1 MIYKRFSLTLI
12 NYMTGEEL
20 KSIIANEGYKLA
32 DIAEALGMTPQ
43 NLNSRLKAKV
53 IRKEFLN
60 EIERIIKK
68 DISSVYLQMAN
79 AENGSTAV
87 AGNGNTINQETK
99 QFIELLKKK
108 DEQIDRLLTIIENIS
123 K

>member
-1 MIYKRFSLTLI
+1 
-12 NYMTGEEL
+12 MTGEEL
-20 KSIIANEGYKLA
+20 KSIIALEGYKLA

-68 DISSVYLQMAN
+68 DISSIYFQMAN
-79 AENGSTAV
+79 ADNGSTAV
-87 AGNGNTINQETK
+87 AGNGNNVNQETM
-99 QFIELLKKK
+99 QFVELLKKK

>member
-1 MIYKRFSLTLI
+1 MIYKQFSLTLI
-12 NYMTGEEL
+12 NHMTGEEL

-68 DISSVYLQMAN
+68 DISSVYRQMAN

>member
-1 MIYKRFSLTLI
+1 
-12 NYMTGEEL
+12 MTGEEL